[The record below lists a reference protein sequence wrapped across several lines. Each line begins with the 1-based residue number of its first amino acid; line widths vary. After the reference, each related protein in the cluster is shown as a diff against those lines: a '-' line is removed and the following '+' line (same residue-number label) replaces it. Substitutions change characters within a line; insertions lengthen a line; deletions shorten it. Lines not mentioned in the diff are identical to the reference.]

1 MRLTIKRYKKKA
13 TVQNATNNYKYCYV
27 HLVKKEVKS
36 FLFEKSFILE
46 KIRPFTN
53 MCIYISES
61 LDKKIK
67 DLKC

>member
-36 FLFEKSFILE
+36 FLFEKSFILGE
-46 KIRPFTN
+46 
-53 MCIYISES
+53 
-61 LDKKIK
+61 D
-67 DLKC
+67 